1 MSDLTSKKMDDPL
14 ESGTGNCIV
23 NSSVVV
29 TVPVVT
35 VNIFFDGTGNN
46 KENTALRLKIDD
58 YLQELNRLNSDIE
71 EKESLEKEL
80 YMRSRSL
87 PKGSSPQLDEEILGL
102 RKEILKLFTERQ
114 ALKEEKE
121 ISEALEKET
130 SYNNDFTNVALL
142 EMVAKKTPVPPI
154 YIEGAGT
161 TKYEKDDSAGL
172 GMAKGSSGVVKR
184 VEEAFIKLNKLVET
198 NGIKLLKLNVFG
210 FSRGAFYARVFCAW
224 AKQKLSEDVKRRYEK
239 RHIGPMTPLDECKII
254 ARMHLGLASEDINI
268 NLLGIYDTVSSYQLN
283 HVDDPEE
290 IDLKV
295 GDEQEIASVVHLTAQ
310 NEYRY
315 HFPLTPIH
323 QALSDGC
330 GLEISFP
337 GAHSNLGGSY
347 TDHFDEK
354 YHYLS
359 LKTQESIHTD
369 LKTGQSYYRAPG
381 LRRKGEV
388 PWTWW
393 EEMGYY
399 TKDQL
404 RLLYGKSYGDLMAS
418 NHGEVYGHRVVRHHY
433 QYIYLNAM
441 QYFAEQLAVI
451 DFSNY
456 SEDYDQR
463 QAAFEKQKNEDPIF
477 KKFSQYVEELI
488 ESKYCYKGRYKVD
501 LAAVLPDKGDRQHL
515 YNNYIFNSLM
525 PVNFK
530 LRGRAK
536 GGLDRNEEAAYFA
549 GVANEGHDNNQ
560 GLNGNPIRIEV
571 SGG

>member
-1 MSDLTSKKMDDPL
+1 M
-14 ESGTGNCIV
+14 
-23 NSSVVV
+23 
-29 TVPVVT
+29 
-35 VNIFFDGTGNN
+35 
-46 KENTALRLKIDD
+46 
-58 YLQELNRLNSDIE
+58 
-71 EKESLEKEL
+71 
-80 YMRSRSL
+80 
-87 PKGSSPQLDEEILGL
+87 
-102 RKEILKLFTERQ
+102 TERQ
-114 ALKEEKE
+114 ALKEDKE

-142 EMVAKKTPVPPI
+142 EMATKRTPVPPI

-161 TKYEKDDSAGL
+161 IKYKKDDSPGL
-172 GMAKGSSGVVKR
+172 GLAKGRSGVVKR
-184 VEEAFIKLNKLVET
+184 VEEAFIKLNKLVEI

-210 FSRGAFYARVFCAW
+210 FSRGSFYARVFCAW
-224 AKQKLSEDVKRRYEK
+224 AKQRLSEDVKRRYEK
-239 RHIGPMTPLDECKII
+239 RNIGLLTPLDDCKII

-283 HVDDPEE
+283 HYDDPEE

-295 GDEQEIASVVHLTAQ
+295 GDEQGIGFVVHLTAQ

-359 LKTQESIHTD
+359 IGKEIIPKGPYEIKPRVSI
-369 LKTGQSYYRAPG
+369 P
-381 LRRKGEV
+381 RRPGEV
-388 PWTWW
+388 PWDWW
-393 EEMGYY
+393 MEMGYY
-399 TKDQL
+399 TTDQL
-404 RLLYGKSYGDLMAS
+404 RMSKGSGSYLDFIE
-418 NHGEVYGHRVVRHHY
+418 GERAEIYGHRVVRHHY

-441 QYFAEQLAVI
+441 KHFAEQLAII

-463 QAAFEKQKNEDPIF
+463 QAAFEKQKKEDPIF
-477 KKFSQYVEELI
+477 EKFSQYVKDLVET
-488 ESKYCYKGRYKVD
+488 KYCSRGRYKVD
-501 LAAVLPDKGDRQHL
+501 LAQVLSDRGDRQHL
-515 YNNYIFNSLM
+515 YNKYIFNSLM
-525 PVNFK
+525 PVVNSDSTVLRRVWGRSK
-530 LRGRAK
+530 LGFDSKEDKAFFP
-536 GGLDRNEEAAYFA
+536 GA
-549 GVANEGHDNNQ
+549 ANEGHDNNQ
-560 GLNGNPIRIEV
+560 GLNGNPIRVEV